1 MVALTAPPPRPEE
14 TIPNL
19 DEVEVA
25 FRELLRQGASL
36 DMPQV
41 AAAQNALQKVLR
53 EHTRLLTY
61 METHS
66 RPNADAASATADDDD
81 DTEPACVYTFRV
93 MYDGAITAVHDSV
106 VAATQQRQ
114 RAAGSFS
121 RAKASL
127 EASSSSSLTEDVLQ
141 CMETL
146 IESLG
151 WALHRSIAFT
161 GDAQSYFTP
170 MQQKLSALSTHA
182 MSASEP
188 GRATRSL
195 SSTSPATSNTAVA
208 ALAIVLPA
216 WLRQANVAL
225 STLSHFV
232 SKTYP
237 HGPWF
242 AHRNR
247 RAVVRSR
254 RLRHPSD
261 VGEAP
266 FETLVRAAS
275 RVQDRDVEAL
285 SEAVLRV
292 AQAHTQCLAAVRATS
307 ERPRDRPSLAKIFA
321 PLNTSLNGLTAT
333 CEDVIR
339 RREDDRPHAHAV
351 LEAGNVFTWL
361 ATDLEPCVVIEEAF
375 SSANTYINKITAR
388 GNVLL
393 LQQENGCALGQQ
405 ELARATVTW
414 AAMLREALERMVLL
428 VLYRYPRAVPWG
440 ESLESPMP
448 RYISKPRPP
457 SVPRDRGE
465 AVPVWRRAQT
475 AAEQVA
481 RRPTHPPSSTTSSTA
496 APAPP
501 MPRTQDALVVG
512 AMPPPNTVL
521 KSAEPQPTDAQQS
534 KPTPECTFDAVTQT
548 WTVQHYHQPLVGPAS
563 GAKQEPVLV
572 VLPEEK
578 LDSSHLVRILDC
590 FNTYVTIPVKVRGV
604 AVERCQNS
612 KLQLASSVGP
622 VRISDTERQEVLIET
637 SAPGVHAAKVNGLT
651 IHLTEAYNTSIVT
664 RMASNVNVT
673 VTARMPD
680 GDQEVRE
687 LALPEQYIT
696 TIKEADQLV
705 TREVTYSG

>member
-1 MVALTAPPPRPEE
+1 MVALTTPPPRPEE

-25 FRELLRQGASL
+25 FRELLKQGASL
-36 DMPQV
+36 NMP
-41 AAAQNALQKVLR
+41 
-53 EHTRLLTY
+53 Y
-61 METHS
+61 THS
-66 RPNADAASATADDDD
+66 RPNADAASATAYDDDG

-93 MYDGAITAVHDSV
+93 MYDGAITA
-106 VAATQQRQ
+106 
-114 RAAGSFS
+114 
-121 RAKASL
+121 
-127 EASSSSSLTEDVLQ
+127 ASSSSSLTEDALQ
-141 CMETL
+141 CIGVL

-161 GDAQSYFTP
+161 GDAQGYLTS

-182 MSASEP
+182 MSAFEP
-188 GRATRSL
+188 GRATLSS

-242 AHRNR
+242 AHHNR
-247 RAVVRSR
+247 RAVERSR

-285 SEAVLRV
+285 SKVVLRV
-292 AQAHTQCLAAVRATS
+292 AQAHTQCLAA
-307 ERPRDRPSLAKIFA
+307 
-321 PLNTSLNGLTAT
+321 
-333 CEDVIR
+333 DVIR

-375 SSANTYINKITAR
+375 SSANTYIKKITAR

-393 LQQENGCALGQQ
+393 LQQENGCAIGQR
-405 ELARATVTW
+405 ELAKATVTW
-414 AAMLREALERMVLL
+414 AVMLRDALERMVLL

-440 ESLESPMP
+440 ESLESRMP
-448 RYISKPRPP
+448 RYISEPRPP

-465 AVPVWRRAQT
+465 AVPVWRRSQT
-475 AAEQVA
+475 AAEQVV
-481 RRPTHPPSSTTSSTA
+481 RPPTHPPSSTISSTA

-501 MPRTQDALVVG
+501 MPRTQGAVVVG
-512 AMPPPNTVL
+512 AMPPPS
-521 KSAEPQPTDAQQS
+521 KASKFAEPQPTDAQQS

-548 WTVQHYHQPLVGPAS
+548 WTVQHYHQPLVSPAS

-578 LDSSHLVRILDC
+578 LDSRHLVRILDC

-637 SAPGVHAAKVNGLT
+637 SAPGVHAAKVSGLT
-651 IHLTEAYNTSIVT
+651 IHLAEECNTPIVT
-664 RMASNVNVT
+664 RMASNVNATVT
-673 VTARMPD
+673 VRMPD

-696 TIKEADQLV
+696 TIKEVDQLV

>member
-1 MVALTAPPPRPEE
+1 MVALTTPPPRPEE

-25 FRELLRQGASL
+25 FRELLQQGASL
-36 DMPQV
+36 NMPYV
-41 AAAQNALQKVLR
+41 AAAQNALQEVLR
-53 EHTRLLTY
+53 EHARLLTY

-66 RPNADAASATADDDD
+66 RPNADAASATAYDDDG

-93 MYDGAITAVHDSV
+93 MYDGAITAVQDSV
-106 VAATQQRQ
+106 VAAAQ
-114 RAAGSFS
+114 RAAGNFF

-127 EASSSSSLTEDVLQ
+127 EASSSSSLTEDALQ
-141 CMETL
+141 CIGVL

-161 GDAQSYFTP
+161 GDAQGYLTS

-182 MSASEP
+182 MSAFEP
-188 GRATRSL
+188 GRATLSS

-242 AHRNR
+242 AHHNR
-247 RAVVRSR
+247 RAVERSR

-285 SEAVLRV
+285 S
-292 AQAHTQCLAAVRATS
+292 
-307 ERPRDRPSLAKIFA
+307 K
-321 PLNTSLNGLTAT
+321 
-333 CEDVIR
+333 DVIR

-375 SSANTYINKITAR
+375 SSANTYIKKITAR

-393 LQQENGCALGQQ
+393 LQQENGCALGQR
-405 ELARATVTW
+405 ELAKATVTW
-414 AAMLREALERMVLL
+414 AVMLRDALERMVLL

-440 ESLESPMP
+440 ESLESRMP
-448 RYISKPRPP
+448 RYISEPRPP

-465 AVPVWRRAQT
+465 AVPVWRRSQT
-475 AAEQVA
+475 AAEQVV
-481 RRPTHPPSSTTSSTA
+481 RPPTHPPSSTISSTA

-501 MPRTQDALVVG
+501 MPRTQGAVVVG
-512 AMPPPNTVL
+512 AMPPPS
-521 KSAEPQPTDAQQS
+521 KASKFAEPQPTDAQQS

-548 WTVQHYHQPLVGPAS
+548 WTVQHYHQPLVSPAS

-578 LDSSHLVRILDC
+578 LDSRHLVRILDC

-637 SAPGVHAAKVNGLT
+637 SAPGVHAAKVSGLT
-651 IHLTEAYNTSIVT
+651 IHLAEECNTPIVT
-664 RMASNVNVT
+664 RMASNVNATVT
-673 VTARMPD
+673 VRMAD
-680 GDQEVRE
+680 GDQERRE

-696 TIKEADQLV
+696 TIKEVDQLV